1 MIDKNKIIKDLVANK
16 NNRLTLSNDYVF
28 KKIFSKPEN
37 NDALKDFLE
46 VILNRKI
53 GKVEVKSP
61 ELPKNYKE
69 EKLGILDIKAYID
82 DDTVVNIE
90 MQQKNVGNM
99 VERNLVY
106 IAKLITEM
114 LHVNDK
120 YEDLKTVISISVL
133 GENLLKRNSYHNLA
147 HIKFE
152 ETSEG
157 AYVFVGYKKDQEVL
171 TNKVELHY
179 IELKK
184 FKKKNNGVKRKEDQ
198 WLWMLTGNRRM
209 IMMAS
214 RENAI
219 IKKVADEIEEMNQ
232 NEDERW
238 EAFKRQVE
246 TWSINKSIREAHETG
261 ERNGMRK
268 GLKKGKK
275 EGIKEG
281 IKKSKIAI
289 AKKMKEEKVD
299 IDFIIKIT
307 GLTKEEIEKI

>member
-90 MQQKNVGNM
+90 MQQKNVSNM
-99 VERNLVY
+99 VERSLIY

-157 AYVFVGYKKDQEVL
+157 AYIFVGYKKDQEVL

-246 TWSINKSIREAHETG
+246 TWSINKSIREAQETG
-261 ERNGMRK
+261 ERK
-268 GLKKGKK
+268 GRR
-275 EGIKEG
+275 EGIKEN
-281 IKKSKIAI
+281 KIAMV
-289 AKKMKEEKVD
+289 KKMKEEKAD
-299 IDFIIKIT
+299 IDFIIKVT
-307 GLTKEEIEKI
+307 GLTREEIEKI

>member
-157 AYVFVGYKKDQEVL
+157 AYIFVGYKKDQEVL

-198 WLWMLTGNRRM
+198 WLCMLTRDRRM
-209 IMMAS
+209 IEMAS

-232 NEDERW
+232 NEEERW

-268 GLKKGKK
+268 GIKKGKK

-307 GLTKEEIEKI
+307 GLTKEEIEKL

>member
-246 TWSINKSIREAHETG
+246 TWSINKSIREAQETG
-261 ERNGMRK
+261 ERK
-268 GLKKGKK
+268 GRR
-275 EGIKEG
+275 EGIKEN
-281 IKKSKIAI
+281 KIAMV
-289 AKKMKEEKVD
+289 KKMKEEKAD
-299 IDFIIKIT
+299 IDFIIKVT
-307 GLTKEEIEKI
+307 GLTREEIEKI

>member
-1 MIDKNKIIKDLVANK
+1 MIDKNKIIKDLVDDK

-246 TWSINKSIREAHETG
+246 TWSINKSIREAQETG
-261 ERNGMRK
+261 ERK
-268 GLKKGKK
+268 GRR
-275 EGIKEG
+275 EGIKEN
-281 IKKSKIAI
+281 KIAMV
-289 AKKMKEEKVD
+289 KKMKEEKAD
-299 IDFIIKIT
+299 IDFIIKVT
-307 GLTKEEIEKI
+307 GLTREEIEKI

>member
-46 VILNRKI
+46 AILNRKI

-82 DDTVVNIE
+82 DNTVVNIE

-246 TWSINKSIREAHETG
+246 TWSINKSIREAQETG
-261 ERNGMRK
+261 ERK
-268 GLKKGKK
+268 GRR
-275 EGIKEG
+275 EGIKEN
-281 IKKSKIAI
+281 KIAMV
-289 AKKMKEEKVD
+289 KKMKEEKAD
-299 IDFIIKIT
+299 IDFIIKVT
-307 GLTKEEIEKI
+307 GLTREEIEKI